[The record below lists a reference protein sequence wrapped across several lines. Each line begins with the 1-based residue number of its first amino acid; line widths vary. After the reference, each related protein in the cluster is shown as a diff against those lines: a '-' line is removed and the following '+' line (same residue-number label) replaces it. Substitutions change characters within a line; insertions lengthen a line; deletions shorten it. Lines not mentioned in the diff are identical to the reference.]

1 MNYIAVGH
9 GQDHQI
15 KLTYSEFR
23 KLVGWKRIVETG
35 NIAIYIYVFI
45 QAVLEGI
52 YRHNIFIP

>member
-15 KLTYSEFR
+15 KPTYSEFR

-45 QAVLEGI
+45 QAK
-52 YRHNIFIP
+52 F